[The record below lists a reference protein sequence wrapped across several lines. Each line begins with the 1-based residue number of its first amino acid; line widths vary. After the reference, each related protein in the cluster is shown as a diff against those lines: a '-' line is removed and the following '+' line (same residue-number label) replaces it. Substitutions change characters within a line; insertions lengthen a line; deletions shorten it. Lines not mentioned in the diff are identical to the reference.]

1 MVARN
6 NIYLPGTLA
15 IYLLFL
21 LLCRTIYIKKYIE
34 LLGLKYLIINTFKV
48 FTKMHISCVDKQKE
62 TLLKLANYK
71 MPFGKY
77 KGVRLSKI
85 PEAYYI
91 WFSEKGLP
99 SGELGELMGAML
111 EIKTNGL
118 EYILKPLE
126 KN

>member
-62 TLLKLANYK
+62 TL
-71 MPFGKY
+71 
-77 KGVRLSKI
+77 
-85 PEAYYI
+85 
-91 WFSEKGLP
+91 GLLFFT
-99 SGELGELMGAML
+99 SSQHSLNHF
-111 EIKTNGL
+111 T
-118 EYILKPLE
+118 
-126 KN
+126 